1 MDVLGCFSPQ
11 GNLGA
16 IHPVDSWVAGRGD
29 VGRFHFTTR
38 NYAHLHQSRAQIFTQ
53 RKMIHHCPLTHAQ
66 LGQRFPGDTHLPLT
80 SQYSLPRLAFLWLFV
95 LCLANHVQAQVL
107 DNNFLNGR
115 YGFRQLLIS
124 TNPAGQPIEARSMVG
139 IISFDGRGNLSFQ
152 GTRNVGNNAPATFT
166 GGGTYVV
173 SPAGLVTM
181 TNPLDLS
188 SQLNARLGDGLL
200 LGSTTDSAGNIFDL
214 FLAAPLPS
222 LPTSN
227 ATFQGSYAG
236 LSLEVPNGI
245 FFNVKN
251 AFLRFNS
258 AGNGTIGLVNA
269 SGQTT
274 QSGRRILQQSIGA
287 TIYSVSSDG
296 SGQLVFPPS
305 APLPAASQLV
315 LGDKQI
321 FIAAGGDMV
330 LGGST
335 AQGAHDLFFAMRTSA
350 AGASA
355 PPFQGLFFAAG
366 LRVDQSRP
374 AAFSGALN
382 ALANGRS
389 VWSRRQRLPG
399 ANLDVTQTVNYSL
412 PEGGIGS
419 LANNRLALSANGNVF
434 LSSGVGFVETEN
446 YEFLIGVR
454 ARPLTGAGVFLNPA
468 GILNSASFAPVT
480 NPIAPGQFITLF
492 GSGLGPA
499 TPLVAPTIPFPT
511 NLGGI
516 SVTVQ
521 GRLAPLYFVSANQ
534 ISALVPFATSGI
546 SADIVVRAGNQESNR
561 VTVAV
566 SRSSPG
572 VYSLS
577 QNGIGQ
583 AAMLKADFSVV
594 SPANPARPGE
604 TILIYLTGLGALDP
618 PIGDGAAAPTNALS
632 RVTGNVNVYIGGQRA
647 TVSFAGA
654 APGFAG
660 LYQVNAVIPPNAPT
674 GSAVPLAIETQQS
687 FHEMVDLP
695 IAPAL

>member
-1 MDVLGCFSPQ
+1 L
-11 GNLGA
+11 
-16 IHPVDSWVAGRGD
+16 
-29 VGRFHFTTR
+29 
-38 NYAHLHQSRAQIFTQ
+38 
-53 RKMIHHCPLTHAQ
+53 
-66 LGQRFPGDTHLPLT
+66 
-80 SQYSLPRLAFLWLFV
+80 
-95 LCLANHVQAQVL
+95 
-107 DNNFLNGR
+107 
-115 YGFRQLLIS
+115 
-124 TNPAGQPIEARSMVG
+124 
-139 IISFDGRGNLSFQ
+139 
-152 GTRNVGNNAPATFT
+152 
-166 GGGTYVV
+166 
-173 SPAGLVTM
+173 
-181 TNPLDLS
+181 
-188 SQLNARLGDGLL
+188 
-200 LGSTTDSAGNIFDL
+200 
-214 FLAAPLPS
+214 
-222 LPTSN
+222 
-227 ATFQGSYAG
+227 
-236 LSLEVPNGI
+236 
-245 FFNVKN
+245 
-251 AFLRFNS
+251 
-258 AGNGTIGLVNA
+258 
-269 SGQTT
+269 
-274 QSGRRILQQSIGA
+274 
-287 TIYSVSSDG
+287 
-296 SGQLVFPPS
+296 
-305 APLPAASQLV
+305 
-315 LGDKQI
+315 
-321 FIAAGGDMV
+321 

-355 PPFQGLFFAAG
+355 PPFQGLFYAAG

-374 AAFSGALN
+374 GAFSGALN

-412 PEGGIGS
+412 PEAGIGS

-434 LSSGVGFVETEN
+434 LSSGAGFVETEN

-521 GRLAPLYFVSANQ
+521 GRPAPLYFVSANQ

-546 SADIVVRAGNQESNR
+546 SADVVVRAGNQESNR

-566 SRSSPG
+566 SRTAPG

-577 QNGIGQ
+577 QNGIGP

-618 PIGDGAAAPTNALS
+618 PVGDGAAAPANTLS
-632 RVTGNVNVYIGGQRA
+632 RVTSNVNVYIGGQRA

-660 LYQVNAVIPPNAPT
+660 LYQVNAVIPANAPA
-674 GSAVPLAIETQQS
+674 GSAVPLAIETLQS

-695 IAPAL
+695 IAPVP